1 MKRLAKHRPAP
12 AMLVALVA
20 LFVAS
25 SGGAYA
31 ALNLP
36 ANSVGTKQLKNG
48 AVTGVKVKDRS
59 LLASD
64 FKHGQLPKGAKG
76 NPGPTGPPG
85 ANGNPGVS
93 ITSAPLQSGDAQC
106 PSGGSKFTSASAT
119 TFACNGATG
128 NTGPPGEAAV
138 TGTLAGPV
146 TTTSSGEV
154 DLGFPALNVKLGS
167 SGLVAIWATATMHSS
182 ISGGSPEVGMAGP
195 LGTQL
200 LASSNGT
207 TKTTLYTVPDSHVGT
222 TDALSGM
229 IIIGPVVGG
238 SAEFT
243 LEFAEAGGGTATF
256 SNVQLTVISL

>member
-1 MKRLAKHRPAP
+1 MKRFLQHRPSP

-48 AVTGVKVKDRS
+48 AVTGVKVKHRS

-76 NPGPTGPPG
+76 NPGPK
-85 ANGNPGVS
+85 GNPGVS
-93 ITSAPLQSGDAQC
+93 ITSAPLQPGDAQC

-119 TFACNGATG
+119 TFACNGAKG

-146 TTTSSGEV
+146 KTTSSGEV
-154 DLGFPALNVKLGS
+154 DLGFPAVNVQLGS

-182 ISGGSPEVGMAGP
+182 ISGGSPEVGMSGP

-200 LASSNGT
+200 LASSNGKT
-207 TKTTLYTVPDSHVGT
+207 NTTLYTVPDSHVGT

-256 SNVQLTVISL
+256 SNVQLTVIPL